1 MIRDLTGIENDRA
14 AGACS
19 TLAVPMPLRREDALE
34 IVRRFR
40 AAGGRRDTS
49 ALRDLYADDAVAISP
64 VFGEV
69 RGGDAIAATWATM
82 FTTFPDITI
91 DISDVLVD
99 DDRLAI
105 LGRIG
110 ATDRIGWFGLSPT
123 GSRIDYRIVLLL
135 TTNAEGRIVRD
146 ERIYDNSGV
155 IERLE
160 KTRLDK
166 ELRTAAEVQRALLSR
181 TAHAVRFCEMVGH
194 SIPCRAIGGDF
205 FEFAELPSGAVAVA
219 IGDVS
224 GKGPAA
230 ALLAALLQGMIAVEA
245 PRGGGPAETV
255 TRLNERLA
263 ARGIEPRFATLVYGV
278 IAADGTFCYTNAGH
292 NPPVVLTKNGPQRL
306 TRGGPILG
314 AFPRATFDE
323 DRVAL
328 NAGDTVVLF
337 TDGVTEARSA
347 GDEEFGEE
355 RLVRALAADASAAP
369 AALLTRAFAAV
380 RDFSGGAE
388 QSDDVTVAVARI
400 LRTTLG

>member
-1 MIRDLTGIENDRA
+1 
-14 AGACS
+14 
-19 TLAVPMPLRREDALE
+19 MPLRREDALE

-69 RGGDAIAATWATM
+69 RGADAIAATWGTM

-135 TTNAEGRIVRD
+135 TTNADGRIVRD

-166 ELRTAAEVQRALLSR
+166 ELRMAAEVQRALFPR
-181 TAHAVRFCEMVGH
+181 TAHTAPFCEMVGH

-205 FEFAELPSGAVAVA
+205 FEFAELSSGAVALA
-219 IGDVS
+219 IGDVA

-245 PRGGGPAETV
+245 PRGASPSETV
-255 TRLNERLA
+255 TRLNDRLA

-278 IAADGTFCYTNAGH
+278 IGADGVFCYTNAGH
-292 NPPVVLTKNGPQRL
+292 NPPVVLTQKGVLRL

-314 AFPRATFDE
+314 AFPGAAFEE

-328 NAGDTVVLF
+328 GAGDTVVLF
-337 TDGVTEARSA
+337 TDGVTEARS
-347 GDEEFGEE
+347 GDDEEFGEE

-369 AALLTRAFAAV
+369 AALLARTFAAV
-380 RDFSGGAE
+380 REFSGGAE
-388 QSDDVTVAVARI
+388 QSDDVTVAVARF
-400 LRTTLG
+400 LTTRSVSR